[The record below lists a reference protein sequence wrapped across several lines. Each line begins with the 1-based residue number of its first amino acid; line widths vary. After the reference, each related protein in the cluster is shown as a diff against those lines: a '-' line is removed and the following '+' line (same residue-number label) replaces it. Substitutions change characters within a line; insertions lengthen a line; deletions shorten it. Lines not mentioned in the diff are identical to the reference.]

1 MVKAG
6 LDCGVTRDSPAL
18 HGQGVSVVPI
28 TGSSF
33 NGQFCA
39 GRRKGAVLPPVAEAF
54 WQFLVD

>member
-1 MVKAG
+1 M
-6 LDCGVTRDSPAL
+6 
-18 HGQGVSVVPI
+18 I

-39 GRRKGAVLPPVAEAF
+39 GRRKGAALPPVAEAF